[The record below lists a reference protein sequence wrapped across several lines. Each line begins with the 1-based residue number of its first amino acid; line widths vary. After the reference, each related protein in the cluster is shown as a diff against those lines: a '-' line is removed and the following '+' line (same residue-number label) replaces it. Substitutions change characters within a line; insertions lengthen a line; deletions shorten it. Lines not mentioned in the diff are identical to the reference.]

1 MGKINLQMSI
11 NDMIL
16 AMSGGNAGAIMALM
30 RSVEE
35 NKETGISKYEEIDP
49 QNRFGPCG
57 LLINLDSMG
66 LYNEQIWMLYNDLC
80 GRSIH
85 NTIVVARAWQLGIL
99 NKPQIDQAIER
110 RGGLSFLEL
119 VEKVIEKVPCFARS

>member
-1 MGKINLQMSI
+1 MGKINLEMSTEA
-11 NDMIL
+11 MVL
-16 AMSGGNAGAIMALM
+16 TMSGGNAGAIIALM

-49 QNRFGPCG
+49 ENCFGPCG

-119 VEKVIEKVPCFARS
+119 VEKVIEKVPCFARA